1 MDDKGE
7 FTARQRRSGVPDAE
21 ADTGGVMSAR
31 SVPQPPLS
39 TDLLAE
45 LHADN
50 LPPHEAEQLRAQV
63 RKDPA
68 AAEFLHSLDGVSAEL
83 HALGRDEHILHPMPA
98 QVAARLDALLGE
110 LSRGEESQQV
120 ATVHR
125 IHTERTAPGPDDD
138 REPPSTRPMPAVEAI
153 PADPFEVQAGED
165 LPGPD
170 EGPVPIPLDEH
181 RSKRLRWFAA
191 AAAAVAVVAGTLVG
205 VDAMRD
211 RTVSPDALP
220 LEHSAPVALGDEL
233 SSATVLSVMGRN
245 DVTGPLS
252 GPGAIAGC
260 VKATVPNRT
269 VLGSTN
275 VTFHGEPAVLIL
287 LTGPRPPKITALVV
301 GAGCGPEDPQI
312 LETRDIG

>member
-7 FTARQRRSGVPDAE
+7 FTARRRRSGAPGEE

-31 SVPQPPLS
+31 SGPQPPLS

-50 LPPHEAEQLRAQV
+50 LPPHQAEQLRDQV
-63 RKDPA
+63 CKDPA
-68 AAEFLHSLDGVSAEL
+68 ATEFLHSLDGVTAEL
-83 HALGRDEHILHPMPA
+83 HALGRDERILHPMPA

-110 LSRGEESQQV
+110 LSRSGEPQRV

-125 IHTERTAPGPDDD
+125 IHTERAEITRGDD
-138 REPPSTRPMPAVEAI
+138 REPPSTRPMPALEAVA
-153 PADPFEVQAGED
+153 PD
-165 LPGPD
+165 L
-170 EGPVPIPLDEH
+170 EPVPEPLAAPITMDEH

-191 AAAAVAVVAGTLVG
+191 AAAAVAVVAGTLVA
-205 VDAMRD
+205 VDTMRD
-211 RTVSPDALP
+211 RTISPDALP
-220 LEHSAPVALGDEL
+220 TEYSTPVALGDEL

-252 GPGAIAGC
+252 GSGALAGC
-260 VKATVPNRT
+260 VKAAVPNRT

-275 VTFHGEPAVLIL
+275 VTFHGKPAVLIL

-301 GAGCGPEDPQI
+301 GAGCGPGDPQI